1 MSYTDAVKKIT
12 VQHLLE
18 QTDGW
23 DSSLPKNCSDVTSF
37 NGQKDYIDCML
48 DDATNDTNF
57 SSGTKWH
64 ISSFGYVLLGRIIEK
79 LAKITDPTMTYERYV
94 RENVL
99 KACGATNL
107 YIGRAKVIIHKSRSG
122 ISLVEQD
129 TIEYVSWP
137 IKIHYYIIKK
147 KKYLFF
153 PFILCNFLVQTLQ
166 YFFLK

>member
-1 MSYTDAVKKIT
+1 MSYSDAVKKIT

-23 DSSLPKNCSDVTSF
+23 NSSLPKNCSDVTSF
-37 NGQKDYIDCML
+37 TGQKNYIDCMV
-48 DDATNDTNF
+48 DAATNDTNF
-57 SSGTKWH
+57 SPGTKWR

-79 LAKITDPTMTYERYV
+79 LAKITDSNMDYEKYV

-107 YIGRAKVIIHKSRSG
+107 YIGRAKVIIHKLRSG

-129 TIEYVSWP
+129 TLGYVCWP
-137 IKIHYYIIKK
+137 I
-147 KKYLFF
+147 
-153 PFILCNFLVQTLQ
+153 
-166 YFFLK
+166 

>member
-1 MSYTDAVKKIT
+1 MLSFCYRIELGKGWIYLEKKVFGSNGLLDGDFGKLNYSQSVRKIT

-23 DSSLPKNCSDVTSF
+23 NSSLPKNCSDVTSF
-37 NGQKDYIDCML
+37 TGQKNYIDCMV
-48 DDATNDTNF
+48 DAATNDTNF
-57 SSGTKWH
+57 SPGTKWR

-79 LAKITDPTMTYERYV
+79 LANMTYERYV

-137 IKIHYYIIKK
+137 I
-147 KKYLFF
+147 
-153 PFILCNFLVQTLQ
+153 
-166 YFFLK
+166 

>member
-1 MSYTDAVKKIT
+1 MSYSDAVKKIT

-23 DSSLPKNCSDVTSF
+23 GISLPKNCSNVTSF
-37 NGQKDYIDCML
+37 TGQKDYIDCMV
-48 DDATNDTNF
+48 DAATNDTNF
-57 SSGTKWH
+57 SPGTKWR

-79 LAKITDPTMTYERYV
+79 LAKITDPIMTYEKYV

-107 YIGRAKVIIHKSRSG
+107 YIGRVKVIIHKSGSG

-129 TIEYVSWP
+129 TI
-137 IKIHYYIIKK
+137 
-147 KKYLFF
+147 
-153 PFILCNFLVQTLQ
+153 
-166 YFFLK
+166 

>member
-1 MSYTDAVKKIT
+1 MVDA
-12 VQHLLE
+12 
-18 QTDGW
+18 
-23 DSSLPKNCSDVTSF
+23 
-37 NGQKDYIDCML
+37 
-48 DDATNDTNF
+48 ATNDTNF
-57 SSGTKWH
+57 SPGTKWR

-79 LAKITDPTMTYERYV
+79 LANMTYERYV

-137 IKIHYYIIKK
+137 I
-147 KKYLFF
+147 
-153 PFILCNFLVQTLQ
+153 
-166 YFFLK
+166 